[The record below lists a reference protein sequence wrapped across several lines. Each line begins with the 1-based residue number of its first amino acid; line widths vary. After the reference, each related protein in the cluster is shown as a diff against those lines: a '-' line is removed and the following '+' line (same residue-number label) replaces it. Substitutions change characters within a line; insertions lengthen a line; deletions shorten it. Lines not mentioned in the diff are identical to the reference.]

1 MRIKTEQLPATLEK
15 RGLAPIYCIS
25 GDEPL
30 QLLESVDTI
39 RRYASSHGV
48 EERIILT
55 VEKDFNWHNLFAA
68 GANLSLFASRRLI
81 ELRLDEHKPGREGGA
96 ALTEY
101 AAAPPPD
108 NILLLTMARLDKQA
122 QKSVWF
128 KSLEAGGVIIQV
140 WPVEPA
146 QLPGWIMHRIRQYG
160 KTMQREAAT
169 LIAQKVE
176 GNLLA
181 ARQELEK
188 LCLLVDAPEI
198 TLEHVMSAVNDSARY
213 DVFSLIETAC
223 LGNGE
228 HTARM
233 LRGLQSEG
241 VEPISIFGALLWEL
255 RRMCVMACALESGV
269 PREQVF
275 SEHRIWP
282 QRQTALGKLLQR
294 LPVRR
299 LTPLLGTAYQL
310 DRRLKGAVRGNPWE
324 LLEQLLFRL
333 AGIRLASG
341 TVNG

>member
-1 MRIKTEQLPATLEK
+1 MRIKSEQLPATLEK

-39 RRYASSHGV
+39 RLYAKDHGV
-48 EERIILT
+48 EERIVLN
-55 VEKDFNWHNLFAA
+55 VDKEFDWHSLFAA

-81 ELRLDEHKPGREGGA
+81 ELRMDAHKPGREGGA
-96 ALTEY
+96 ALAEY

-108 NILLLTMARLDKQA
+108 NILLLTTAKLDKQT
-122 QKSVWF
+122 QNSKWY
-128 KSLEAGGVIIQV
+128 KSLESSGIVMQI

-146 QLPGWIMHRIRQYG
+146 QLPAWIMQRIRPFG
-160 KTMQREAAT
+160 KTMQLEAAT

-188 LCLLVDAPEI
+188 LCLLVNEPEI
-198 TLEHVMSAVNDSARY
+198 TLEHVMSAVNDSTRY
-213 DVFSLIETAC
+213 NVFALIETAC
-223 LGNGE
+223 LGNSE

-255 RRMCVMACALESGV
+255 RRMCSMACALESGV
-269 PREQVF
+269 AREQIF
-275 SEHRIWP
+275 IEHHVWQ
-282 QRQTALGKLLQR
+282 QRQTALSKLLQR

-299 LTPLLGTAYQL
+299 LIPLLGTAYQL
-310 DRRLKGAVRGNPWE
+310 DQRLKGAVRGNPWE
-324 LLEQLLFRL
+324 LLENLLFQL
-333 AGIRLASG
+333 AGVRLQSSA
-341 TVNG
+341 VNS